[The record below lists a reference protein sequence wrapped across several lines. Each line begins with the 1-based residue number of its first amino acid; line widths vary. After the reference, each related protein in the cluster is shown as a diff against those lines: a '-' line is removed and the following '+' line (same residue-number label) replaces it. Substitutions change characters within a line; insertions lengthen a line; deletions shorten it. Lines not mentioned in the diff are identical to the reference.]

1 MHRRANSVLIL
12 AAALLVCAMPAVA
25 RAAERI
31 TLRNGFVQLC
41 NHHAQVDG
49 RMRLYLTAGEEN
61 YIEFAPQEI
70 ATVEHVADPPDPI
83 DPAPANLTSP
93 SDTASAPNAAPSPTQ
108 HPARAKLNPADINEM
123 LTRAGHV
130 HHLDVDLLASVVKA
144 ESGGN
149 THAVSRAGAQGL
161 MQLMPQTA
169 AGLGVQNSFAPEDN
183 VRGGSAY
190 LDALL
195 TRYGDNLSLALAAY
209 NAGPAAVNKYH
220 GIPPYAETRAYVA
233 RVIHEFNRRVLA
245 REAEARRA
253 GQYAGRSAG
262 QSASQSASHSAT
274 HVASQ
279 AAAAPQA
286 TAR

>member
-1 MHRRANSVLIL
+1 MDCVRLHGRKIRAVLL
-12 AAALLVCAMPAVA
+12 AVA
-25 RAAERI
+25 VFAGGASTSRAAERV

-41 NHHAQVDG
+41 HHHAQVEG
-49 RMRLYLTAGEEN
+49 RVRLYLTAGEDN
-61 YIEFAPQEI
+61 YIEFAPEEI
-70 ATVEHVADPPDPI
+70 ATVELVPDPPDP
-83 DPAPANLTSP
+83 PAESA
-93 SDTASAPNAAPSPTQ
+93 TAPTPNAAPAATV
-108 HPARAKLNPADINEM
+108 HAARARLNPADLHEM
-123 LTRAGHV
+123 LTRAGRA

-149 THAVSRAGAQGL
+149 AEAVSRAGAQGL

-169 AGLGVQNSFAPEDN
+169 AELGVEDSFAPEDN

-195 TRYGDNLSLALAAY
+195 TRYNDNLALALAAY
-209 NAGPAAVNKYH
+209 NAGPAAVDKYH

-253 GQYAGRSAG
+253 
-262 QSASQSASHSAT
+262 SQSTAK
-274 HVASQ
+274 
-279 AAAAPQA
+279 AAAGAQA
-286 TAR
+286 TNR